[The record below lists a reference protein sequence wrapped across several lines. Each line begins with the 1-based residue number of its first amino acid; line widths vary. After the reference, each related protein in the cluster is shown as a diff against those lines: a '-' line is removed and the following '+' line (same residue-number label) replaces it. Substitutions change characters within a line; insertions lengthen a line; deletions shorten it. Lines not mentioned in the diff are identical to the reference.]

1 MLPLAVSQCPQW
13 QHKEFCSQ
21 DGEGSCLEGQG
32 EQEPGEREQD
42 DREQEEQGA
51 GNVAFEDDGINLDSL
66 ISTNHIIK
74 PVMKRLN
81 TMVYQVTQGGR
92 SQQRYRSDIGI

>member
-21 DGEGSCLEGQG
+21 DGEGSCLKEQG
-32 EQEPGEREQD
+32 EQELGE
-42 DREQEEQGA
+42 REQEEQGA

-66 ISTNHIIK
+66 ISTNHILKDK
-74 PVMKRLN
+74 PAMKRLN
-81 TMVYQVTQGGR
+81 TMVYQVMQARKESTKVKE
-92 SQQRYRSDIGI
+92 